1 MDIPSTITSSLL
13 EGIRSNQQDA
23 WGRMVKLYYPLVYSW
38 CRKAGLKPEDSS
50 DISQNVFNGVSQGI
64 RNFTRDKSADT
75 FTGWLR
81 TITKRRIFDFRKKT
95 SNQPLNYEGDIH
107 SIPEFIEEEISVEG
121 NNQDYLI
128 LLRGVLEI
136 IKKEFEEKT
145 WNIFWRHVVEEI
157 PLEDVTKEFNVNAN
171 SVYLAKSR
179 VLKKLRS
186 HLNPPS

>member
-13 EGIRSNQQDA
+13 EGIRLNQQDA
-23 WGRMVKLYYPLVYSW
+23 WNRMVKLYYLLVYSW

-64 RNFTRDKSADT
+64 RNFTREKPADT

-95 SNQPLNYEGDIH
+95 SNQPLIYEGDIH
-107 SIPEFIEEEISVEG
+107 SIPDFIEEEILLESS
-121 NNQDYLI
+121 NQDYLI

-136 IKKEFEEKT
+136 IKKEFEENT

-186 HLNPPS
+186 HLNPPA

>member
-1 MDIPSTITSSLL
+1 L

-64 RNFTRDKSADT
+64 RNFTREKPADT

-95 SNQPLNYEGDIH
+95 SNQPLIYEGDIH
-107 SIPEFIEEEISVEG
+107 SIPDFIEEDLRFREMKQIFQSWIHTCASMQKFKRSVFF
-121 NNQDYLI
+121 LS
-128 LLRGVLEI
+128 LLLLVSSEMY
-136 IKKEFEEKT
+136 
-145 WNIFWRHVVEEI
+145 
-157 PLEDVTKEFNVNAN
+157 D
-171 SVYLAKSR
+171 
-179 VLKKLRS
+179 
-186 HLNPPS
+186 